1 MKIKPWWKKKEVWG
15 AITAFI
21 ALVAGA
27 FGYAVDAD
35 ALAGAIVG
43 LIGAAGA
50 LVAIVT
56 DARKREADD
65 D

>member
-1 MKIKPWWKKKEVWG
+1 MKIKPWYKKKEVWG
-15 AITAFI
+15 SITALV

-27 FGYAVDAD
+27 FGYAIGAD
-35 ALAGAIVG
+35 ALAGAVLG

-50 LVAIVT
+50 LVAIAT
-56 DARKREADD
+56 DARKAEVDD